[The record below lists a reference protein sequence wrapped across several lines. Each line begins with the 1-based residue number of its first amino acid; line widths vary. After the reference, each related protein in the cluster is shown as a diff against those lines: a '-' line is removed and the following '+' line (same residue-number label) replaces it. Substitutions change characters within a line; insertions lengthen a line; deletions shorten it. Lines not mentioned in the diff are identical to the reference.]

1 MSKLSVKQYAEIQ
14 SVTVQYV
21 YKQIKLGNLEVQ
33 EIDNKKYIIIEDKID
48 YEKKFN
54 ELQLKYDLLKE
65 KLQDKEEIILYLKED
80 RKLFTHLIEH
90 KKEVEQTTTKKDKK
104 KKKKKKK

>member
-1 MSKLSVKQYAEIQ
+1 MSKLTVREYAKINQ
-14 SVTVQYV
+14 VSVQYV
-21 YKQIKLGNLEVQ
+21 YKQIKLGTIEVQ
-33 EIDNKKYIIIEDKID
+33 EIDNKKYIIIEDKLD

-65 KLQDKEEIILYLKED
+65 KLEAKEEVIYILKED
-80 RKLFTHLIEH
+80 RKLFSNLIEYKPKV
-90 KKEVEQTTTKKDKK
+90 KKESTKEKK